1 MVFKINTNI
10 IGLKRSSGYG
20 QGATNAPVSLC
31 NCALR
36 FSLASGGTDY
46 TPTTNIPVECV
57 QCDGEVYWSYNMAA
71 HYRVCHSLIPLPA
84 EFIIK
89 EDEINKLKKTAKK
102 NSKKTQAKLN
112 PNQNNPKEVGAAKE
126 DLNTGLIEIDD

>member
-10 IGLKRSSGYG
+10 ILFK
-20 QGATNAPVSLC
+20 C
-31 NCALR
+31 NYAIC

-89 EDEINKLKKTAKK
+89 EDEINNLKK
-102 NSKKTQAKLN
+102 NS
-112 PNQNNPKEVGAAKE
+112 
-126 DLNTGLIEIDD
+126 

>member
-1 MVFKINTNI
+1 M
-10 IGLKRSSGYG
+10 
-20 QGATNAPVSLC
+20 C
-31 NCALR
+31 

-46 TPTTNIPVECV
+46 TPTTNITVECV

-102 NSKKTQAKLN
+102 NSKNK
-112 PNQNNPKEVGAAKE
+112 NNPKEVGAAKE
-126 DLNTGLIEIDD
+126 DLNTGLIEKDD